1 MTICQFFLQGR
12 CRFGDRC
19 WNEHPGARGASGGR
33 QQPQQQSSG
42 SSRRGWNASN
52 QRYSGVIQPSSF
64 SKSTP
69 WGGSKDQEKSSLGS
83 FEPGTSAGR
92 DREFGLSQN
101 PFALLSPDEQ
111 KEEKKLLEGIVK
123 DMEVWE
129 SSGQWMFSVYS
140 PMKKEPNISGSYCYE
155 IPDKDFRN
163 LVLSFLKEIKENT
176 GKVLEEIRETM
187 QEQNEKLNKEIE
199 ALNEKQLEIPEL
211 DNKIT
216 ELNNSL
222 EGHRSRIETLE
233 GGVSKIENKKSEMT
247 QFEEQME
254 TRMKKLEQNIR
265 AMWDTIKKNN
275 IRIMGIPEEEERVK
289 SSEKIFE
296 EILAENFPNIM
307 EDKKIFIEEAQRTPY
322 RLNPKRNTPRHI
334 IIKLSRTKDKER
346 ILRAARE
353 KQNITYKGASIRL
366 TADFSSET
374 MQARRQWDDI
384 YKILKEKN
392 CQPRIVYPAKL
403 SFKTEGEIKIF
414 PDKQKLREFVTNRP
428 ALQEILKGVLQ
439 KENQ

>member
-140 PMKKEPNISGSYCYE
+140 PMKKEPNISGFTDISPEELRLQYHNFLTSNNLQSYLNSIQQLINQWRKRVNE
-155 IPDKDFRN
+155 LKTLNTATKVTLLPDVKAGVSQAARVFGFG
-163 LVLSFLKEIKENT
+163 SGQGPTF
-176 GKVLEEIRETM
+176 GS
-187 QEQNEKLNKEIE
+187 
-199 ALNEKQLEIPEL
+199 AGFP
-211 DNKIT
+211 
-216 ELNNSL
+216 LNNSSSDTARNFSFKPSSGFVTAPSENQSVFGSPPAFGATPSASSAATTSASPFGFGKPKITSAASFSFKSPTASGFGPPGFSAFPASL
-222 EGHRSRIETLE
+222 AAGPVGAPGFGSGSFVAGF
-233 GGVSKIENKKSEMT
+233 GGPGSHSNTAFSKPSHNVFGNNNTATSLPVSNGCITTDNVLFTPKDQLT
-247 QFEEQME
+247 VEE
-254 TRMKKLEQNIR
+254 LEQFQSRKFTLGKIPLKPPPVELLNI
-265 AMWDTIKKNN
+265 
-275 IRIMGIPEEEERVK
+275 
-289 SSEKIFE
+289 
-296 EILAENFPNIM
+296 
-307 EDKKIFIEEAQRTPY
+307 
-322 RLNPKRNTPRHI
+322 
-334 IIKLSRTKDKER
+334 
-346 ILRAARE
+346 
-353 KQNITYKGASIRL
+353 
-366 TADFSSET
+366 
-374 MQARRQWDDI
+374 
-384 YKILKEKN
+384 
-392 CQPRIVYPAKL
+392 
-403 SFKTEGEIKIF
+403 
-414 PDKQKLREFVTNRP
+414 
-428 ALQEILKGVLQ
+428 
-439 KENQ
+439 

>member
-19 WNEHPGARGASGGR
+19 WNEHPGAKGASGGR
-33 QQPQQQSSG
+33 QQPQQQPSG
-42 SSRRGWNASN
+42 SNRRGWNAAN
-52 QRYSGVIQPSSF
+52 HRYSSVIQPSSF

-69 WGGSKDQEKSSLGS
+69 WGGSRDQGKSSLGS
-83 FEPGTSAGR
+83 FESGTSASR

-101 PFALLSPDEQ
+101 PFASLSPDEQ

-163 LVLSFLKEIKENT
+163 LVLSFLKEINENT
-176 GKVLEEIRETM
+176 GRVLEEFRETI
-187 QEQNEKLNKEIE
+187 QEQNEKFSKEIE
-199 ALNEKQLEIPEL
+199 ALNEKQLEIPKL
-211 DNKIT
+211 NNKIT
-216 ELNNSL
+216 ELNNSM
-222 EGHRSRIETLE
+222 EEHRSRIETLE
-233 GGVSKIENKKSEMT
+233 GGVSKIEDKTSEIT
-247 QFEEQME
+247 QFEKQIE
-254 TRMKKLEQNIR
+254 TRMKKHEQNLR
-265 AMWDTIKKNN
+265 VMWDTIKKNN
-275 IRIMGIPEEEERVK
+275 IRIMGIPEDEESNK

-296 EILAENFPNIM
+296 EIMAENFPNIV
-307 EDKKIFIEEAQRTPY
+307 EDKIFVEEAQRTPY
-322 RLNPKRNTPRHI
+322 RLNPKRSTPRHI

-353 KQNITYKGASIRL
+353 KQNIIYKGVPIRL

-384 YKILKEKN
+384 YKVLKEKN
-392 CQPRIVYPAKL
+392 CQPRIIYPAKL
-403 SFKTEGEIKIF
+403 LFRNEGEIKIF
-414 PDKQKLREFVTNRP
+414 PDKQKLREFVTTSP
-428 ALQEILKGVLQ
+428 ALQELLKGVFQ